1 MATPAPS
8 NVPERLLEAA
18 RTGTDFRVS
27 TLSIQSLRVSEQPGH
42 HLPAGAVRDALL
54 SDGKDLDPRGIR
66 IVGARITGKL
76 DLRHVAPRAGLAL
89 LGCTFDHAVAL
100 DDAHLPWLALTGSFL
115 PHLSANGLEVDAK
128 LDLDNGFTVETS
140 TGNAVE
146 LIAAHV
152 HGKLNLSG
160 ARLLSKS
167 GSALAADRLRVD
179 GSLCLKE
186 DFYASSAGGR
196 GTLSL
201 AEAHIGGQLIL
212 TQAELVNT
220 SGPAFIGEQISV
232 DGAVFMSEPF
242 KATGHGANG
251 TIRLRSAKLGNGLAL
266 DGARLSND
274 SGPAFSADGI
284 QIAADLSMKGG
295 LQISGHGERGAV
307 RMTGARIDGELD
319 ASGAE
324 IGNSTGPAISA
335 RDLHVGETI
344 YLSDGFIARGE
355 GQYGAVRLTGANI
368 GTQLVGTKAQITN
381 SSGPSLS
388 AERLRVHNDVD
399 FSADARITGSIVLT
413 SSVIEGKL
421 DLTGIELVNK
431 KGKVL
436 NLAVAKVQEISLSPK
451 TICSNDREHATSSA
465 EVNVAGLTY
474 TYFADVDSAR
484 WRHLLRHHTSDYSPQ
499 PYQQLALLL
508 KSYGHDNEAR
518 TVLRAQQD
526 DLRARGDL
534 GGWFPRTV
542 HWLWGRIAGYGY
554 RVRGVAAAL
563 GITLV
568 LASFLGII
576 AGSVPAGDTGRPVA
590 APASATAPPGSTCSL
605 IERVG
610 LGLDRGLPLA
620 STGIRSRCDLD
631 TYTFAGQIFT
641 AGLWA
646 IQFVIWGLA
655 TLAVAGYTGLIR
667 RLA

>member
-1 MATPAPS
+1 M
-8 NVPERLLEAA
+8 
-18 RTGTDFRVS
+18 
-27 TLSIQSLRVSEQPGH
+27 
-42 HLPAGAVRDALL
+42 
-54 SDGKDLDPRGIR
+54 
-66 IVGARITGKL
+66 
-76 DLRHVAPRAGLAL
+76 
-89 LGCTFDHAVAL
+89 AL